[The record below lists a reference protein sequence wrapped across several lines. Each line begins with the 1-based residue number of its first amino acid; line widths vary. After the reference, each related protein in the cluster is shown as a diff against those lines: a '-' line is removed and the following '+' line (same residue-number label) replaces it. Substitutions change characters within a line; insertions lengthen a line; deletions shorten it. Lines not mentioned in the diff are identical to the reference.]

1 MSGAFPKLFKNSLYL
16 LVMNLGALGAL
27 FVFSVLLA
35 RTLGQEALGLYAL
48 FTATL
53 MLFSY
58 AVDLGQ
64 STSLVQEM
72 GRAPAAGNRILKNT
86 LLLKMLLSLAATAG
100 LLLFSFF
107 YFQKTEERSLFLIFG
122 LMLLPRGL
130 GAAFEAAFRS
140 RQKMAF
146 LMWANVG
153 HGALLVF
160 ASWGLLRAGYALPT
174 IIGLLVLLE
183 ILKTVLLWLLYR
195 REENFRFFAS
205 GPAFDRALA
214 RASVATAL
222 PFFVM
227 GLLGILH
234 SRLDVMLLAAL
245 RDNAEVGVFSAASSF
260 VKVLRIAPSVIV
272 ASFFP
277 AIAGMQKNSPQLRKL
292 AAKTL
297 WAQFAFS
304 LILAVIF
311 FLLADWLIARTYDFP
326 AASTVLRVQVWSIVP
341 LALYSTLVYVFFQ
354 ADKSAWNVG
363 ILAATLLLNV
373 ILNYLLIP
381 GHGALA
387 PAISNLASESFCCV
401 LYFSLYRRLPRAAS
415 RVF

>member
-1 MSGAFPKLFKNSLYL
+1 MPATFPKLFKNSFYL
-16 LVMNLGALGAL
+16 LVMNLGTLGAL

-48 FTATL
+48 FAATL
-53 MLFSY
+53 MPFSY

-107 YFQKTEERSLFLIFG
+107 YFQKTEERDLFLIFG
-122 LMLLPRGL
+122 LLLLPRGL
-130 GAAFEAAFRS
+130 GATFEAAFRS

-146 LMWANVG
+146 PMWANVG

-160 ASWGLLRAGYALPT
+160 TSWGLLRAGYTLPT
-174 IIGLLVLLE
+174 IIGLLVVLE
-183 ILKTVLLWLLYR
+183 IARMISLWLMYR
-195 REENFRFFAS
+195 REEGFIF
-205 GPAFDRALA
+205 PAAEPGFDPTIA
-214 RASVATAL
+214 RDSIATAL

-234 SRLDVMLLAAL
+234 ARLDVMLLAAL

-260 VKVLRIAPSVIV
+260 VKVLRVAPSVIV

-292 AAKTL
+292 AGKTL
-297 WAQFAFS
+297 WAQLVFS
-304 LILAVIF
+304 LSLAVII
-311 FLLADWLIARTYDFP
+311 FLLADWLIAKTYDFP
-326 AASTVLRVQVWSIVP
+326 GAATVLRVHVWSIIP

-381 GHGALA
+381 SRGALA
-387 PAISNLASESFCCV
+387 PAISNLASETFCCM
-401 LYFSLYRRLPRAAS
+401 LYFSLYRKLTRPAPG
-415 RVF
+415 VF

>member
-1 MSGAFPKLFKNSLYL
+1 
-16 LVMNLGALGAL
+16 MNLGTMGAL
-27 FVFSVLLA
+27 LVFSVLLA

-53 MLFSY
+53 MPFSY
-58 AVDLGQ
+58 AVDFAQ

-72 GRAPAAGNRILKNT
+72 GRAPDAGNRILKNT
-86 LLLKMLLSLAATAG
+86 LLLKMLLGLAATAG

-107 YFQKTEERSLFLIFG
+107 YFQKAEERSLFLIFG
-122 LMLLPRGL
+122 LMLLPRAL
-130 GAAFEAAFRS
+130 GATFEAAFRS

-146 LMWANVG
+146 PMWANVSNG
-153 HGALLVF
+153 VLLVF
-160 ASWGLLRAGYALPT
+160 ASWWLLRAGYGLPT

-183 ILKTVLLWLLYR
+183 IIKTVLLWLLYH
-195 REENFRFFAS
+195 REENFSVFSSA
-205 GPAFDRALA
+205 PAFDRALA

-234 SRLDVMLLAAL
+234 TRLDVMLLAAL
-245 RDNAEVGVFSAASSF
+245 RDNAEVGIFSAASSF
-260 VKVLRIAPSVIV
+260 VKVLRVAPSVIV

-277 AIAGMQKNSPQLRKL
+277 AIASMQKNSQRVHKL

-297 WAQFAFS
+297 WVQFACS
-304 LILAVIF
+304 LSLALLVF
-311 FLLADWLIARTYDFP
+311 VLADWLIAKTYDFP
-326 AASTVLRVQVWSIVP
+326 AAVDVLRVQVWSIIP

-354 ADKSAWNVG
+354 ADKSAWNVA

-381 GHGALA
+381 GRGALA
-387 PAISNLASESFCCV
+387 PALSNLASESFCCV

>member
-1 MSGAFPKLFKNSLYL
+1 MWGMARCWCSQAGGCCARVMPCQRSSACWFCSKPSRRFCYGCCIAARKTSGSSLP
-16 LVMNLGALGAL
+16 
-27 FVFSVLLA
+27 
-35 RTLGQEALGLYAL
+35 
-48 FTATL
+48 
-53 MLFSY
+53 
-58 AVDLGQ
+58 D
-64 STSLVQEM
+64 
-72 GRAPAAGNRILKNT
+72 
-86 LLLKMLLSLAATAG
+86 
-100 LLLFSFF
+100 
-107 YFQKTEERSLFLIFG
+107 
-122 LMLLPRGL
+122 
-130 GAAFEAAFRS
+130 
-140 RQKMAF
+140 
-146 LMWANVG
+146 
-153 HGALLVF
+153 
-160 ASWGLLRAGYALPT
+160 
-174 IIGLLVLLE
+174 
-183 ILKTVLLWLLYR
+183 R
-195 REENFRFFAS
+195 R
-205 GPAFDRALA
+205 L
-214 RASVATAL
+214 TAL

-234 SRLDVMLLAAL
+234 SRVDVMLLAAL

-304 LILAVIF
+304 LSLAVII

-326 AASTVLRVQVWSIVP
+326 AASTVLRVQVWSIIP

-387 PAISNLASESFCCV
+387 PALSNLASESFCCV